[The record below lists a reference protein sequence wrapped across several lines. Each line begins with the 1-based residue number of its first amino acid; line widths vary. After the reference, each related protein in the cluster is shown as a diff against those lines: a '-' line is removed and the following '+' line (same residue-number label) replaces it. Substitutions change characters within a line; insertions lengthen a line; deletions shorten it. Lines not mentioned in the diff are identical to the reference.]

1 MDLCTSGKGLA
12 LSSEQEVAILCVRF
26 AFARSAGPPKFTP
39 SGTGVGSLVGSLGE
53 TRARSSGC
61 TPDGCGDTIDDF
73 SANGGVSAE
82 ENPEFSGG
90 LDG

>member
-1 MDLCTSGKGLA
+1 MCSFCLYAQRRAT
-12 LSSEQEVAILCVRF
+12 EVYTIWHRRWVACWF
-26 AFARSAGPPKFTP
+26 
-39 SGTGVGSLVGSLGE
+39 LGE

-61 TPDGCGDTIDDF
+61 TLDGCGDTIDDF
-73 SANGGVSAE
+73 SANGGLSAE